1 MIIYRVAFVQL
12 HYGLYMNLISIVVYV
27 FKLKK

>member
-12 HYGLYMNLISIVVYV
+12 HYGLYMNLISIEVYV
-27 FKLKK
+27 FK